1 MMMKSLTKISFE
13 MHKFGC
19 LDCRF
24 LWLGGVLMGRFRL
37 FSLHINLLTTLD
49 LVTLV
54 CDAIAQLPRRL

>member
-1 MMMKSLTKISFE
+1 
-13 MHKFGC
+13 
-19 LDCRF
+19 
-24 LWLGGVLMGRFRL
+24 MGRFRL